1 MACAIEEGAAA
12 ALDFEEGV
20 MGEGGRG
27 EGVAR
32 ELNDGRKRTAGDADA
47 NDDGVSID
55 DKNGIEPRPLTERMG
70 EGSG

>member
-1 MACAIEEGAAA
+1 VI
-12 ALDFEEGV
+12 
-20 MGEGGRG
+20 GGGWRG